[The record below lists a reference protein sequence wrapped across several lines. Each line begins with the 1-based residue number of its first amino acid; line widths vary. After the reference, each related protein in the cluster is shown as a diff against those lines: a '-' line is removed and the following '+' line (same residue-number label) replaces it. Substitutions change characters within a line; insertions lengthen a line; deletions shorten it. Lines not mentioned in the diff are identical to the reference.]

1 MRSQLIWLCLLLAFC
16 VTSEDESQSEESS
29 DEDNTSLGSK
39 ELADLDVEVISGNK
53 KGSQWLVIEKE
64 YICIRH
70 DK

>member
-1 MRSQLIWLCLLLAFC
+1 MRSQLIWLSLLLAC
-16 VTSEDESQSEESS
+16 IVTSEDESQSEESI

-39 ELADLDVEVISGNK
+39 ELADLNVEVISGNK

-64 YICIRH
+64 YICIQH